1 MGTHPIF
8 ESDFD
13 CLTDVSSMIL
23 TEVLGLAIGSGDDV
37 GSLNLKHLKA
47 VLGTILEKME
57 INDANVADSQYDRT
71 PIDSYPGQS
80 GGDGGRGADGASADQ
95 LKELQD
101 KLDALEQTL
110 DQMNRP
116 ASPNTVLEDAKEGGD
131 AIKKD
136 WAVTKLKKRVDANEG
151 IERLN
156 NLLDSLAKQIK
167 NLENEQNNMADRVDS
182 EQKEQDANLEQL
194 KRTQETLQNNLDA
207 LNDQLANNNAEDTL
221 KELEDKLNQLK
232 EQTDANKNELDN
244 NCVKWEDLDKTFNEE
259 IVKPEAEKSL
269 EDKREKYPKY
279 FEGLQTLSD
288 YQKKL
293 DDALEE
299 LKKTNE
305 ELGNVKNK
313 TDKRTNDSDETAKD
327 LDATNENLERAEQA
341 TNQNKGAIDD
351 LEQKLKDMMDR
362 NAQLEKDLARY
373 KSDTDRELAS
383 QRQVLE
389 SAVDVPKGNSIDQET
404 IERLQDQLSGTEDE
418 LDKLRSLIEQLNK
431 EGADKNKELE
441 QLQKLLEQLQEQA
454 AMRDFVLANLDE
466 KANKSDFEGLL
477 SRDDLDETAQAIIA
491 QLQDL
496 IAKQASTEA
505 ELANRIANLDD
516 NVAQRTKDDE
526 FNPFRDE
533 IEKRLR
539 SLRKKI
545 ENAKKEDLDSL
556 TTAAGAAGFRKQLF
570 NCISCDKPLHMRTGE
585 PVLNLP
591 QPSSFPAR
599 ISLRPNM
606 TYEADH
612 VRQLTKSHNGDLG
625 PLRREH
631 SMTSNYSNLVVEKE
645 LERRRKLREAKMRQE
660 SNPYN
665 FNSGKIP
672 RQAGG
677 NINPQKAAEAYYNAK
692 ERDEA
697 GYLEANL
704 EGTDGLL
711 YRGRVQK
718 LPDINSHRVP
728 SPSVGHERATAV
740 ASPVP
745 ESEQPRP
752 STSNEA
758 DRTPPIDSVKE

>member
-57 INDANVADSQYDRT
+57 INEADVPDSQYDGT
-71 PIDSYPGQS
+71 PIDSYPNERGPSGQS
-80 GGDGGRGADGASADQ
+80 GGNGVDEASAEQ

-116 ASPNTVLEDAKEGGD
+116 ASPNTVLEDANE
-131 AIKKD
+131 
-136 WAVTKLKKRVDANEG
+136 EG

-167 NLENEQNNMADRVDS
+167 NLEDKQNDMINRVDS

-232 EQTDANKNELDN
+232 EQTDANKDELDN
-244 NCVKWEDLDKTFNEE
+244 NCVKWDDLDKTFNEE
-259 IVKPEAEKSL
+259 VLNPEEEKSL

-293 DDALEE
+293 DDALDE

-305 ELGNVKNK
+305 ELVNVK
-313 TDKRTNDSDETAKD
+313 DKADETAKD

-505 ELANRIANLDD
+505 ELANRIASLDD

-599 ISLRPNM
+599 ISLRPNT

-631 SMTSNYSNLVVEKE
+631 SMTSNYSSLVVEKE

-692 ERDEA
+692 EREEA

-711 YRGRVQK
+711 YKGRVQK
-718 LPDINSHRVP
+718 LPDIHSHRVP
-728 SPSVGHERATAV
+728 SPSVGHERAAAV

-745 ESEQPRP
+745 ESDQPRP

-758 DRTPPIDSVKE
+758 DRIPPI

>member
-1 MGTHPIF
+1 MG
-8 ESDFD
+8 
-13 CLTDVSSMIL
+13 
-23 TEVLGLAIGSGDDV
+23 
-37 GSLNLKHLKA
+37 
-47 VLGTILEKME
+47 
-57 INDANVADSQYDRT
+57 
-71 PIDSYPGQS
+71 
-80 GGDGGRGADGASADQ
+80 
-95 LKELQD
+95 
-101 KLDALEQTL
+101 
-110 DQMNRP
+110 
-116 ASPNTVLEDAKEGGD
+116 
-131 AIKKD
+131 
-136 WAVTKLKKRVDANEG
+136 
-151 IERLN
+151 
-156 NLLDSLAKQIK
+156 
-167 NLENEQNNMADRVDS
+167 
-182 EQKEQDANLEQL
+182 EQDANLEQL
-194 KRTQETLQNNLDA
+194 KRTQETLQTNLDA

-232 EQTDANKNELDN
+232 EQTDANKDELDN
-244 NCVKWEDLDKTFNEE
+244 NCVKWDDLDKTFNEE
-259 IVKPEAEKSL
+259 VLNPEEEKSL
-269 EDKREKYPKY
+269 VDKREKYPKY

-293 DDALEE
+293 DDALDE

-313 TDKRTNDSDETAKD
+313 TDETAKD

-454 AMRDFVLANLDE
+454 AMRDFGLANLDE

-505 ELANRIANLDD
+505 ELANRIASLDD

-599 ISLRPNM
+599 ISIRPNM

-631 SMTSNYSNLVVEKE
+631 SMTSNYSSLVVEKE

-692 ERDEA
+692 EREE

-711 YRGRVQK
+711 YKGRVQK
-718 LPDINSHRVP
+718 LPDIHSHRVP
-728 SPSVGHERATAV
+728 SPSVGHERAAAV

-745 ESEQPRP
+745 ESDQPRP

-758 DRTPPIDSVKE
+758 DRIPPIDSVKE

>member
-1 MGTHPIF
+1 
-8 ESDFD
+8 
-13 CLTDVSSMIL
+13 
-23 TEVLGLAIGSGDDV
+23 
-37 GSLNLKHLKA
+37 
-47 VLGTILEKME
+47 
-57 INDANVADSQYDRT
+57 
-71 PIDSYPGQS
+71 
-80 GGDGGRGADGASADQ
+80 
-95 LKELQD
+95 
-101 KLDALEQTL
+101 
-110 DQMNRP
+110 
-116 ASPNTVLEDAKEGGD
+116 
-131 AIKKD
+131 
-136 WAVTKLKKRVDANEG
+136 
-151 IERLN
+151 
-156 NLLDSLAKQIK
+156 
-167 NLENEQNNMADRVDS
+167 
-182 EQKEQDANLEQL
+182 
-194 KRTQETLQNNLDA
+194 
-207 LNDQLANNNAEDTL
+207 
-221 KELEDKLNQLK
+221 
-232 EQTDANKNELDN
+232 
-244 NCVKWEDLDKTFNEE
+244 
-259 IVKPEAEKSL
+259 
-269 EDKREKYPKY
+269 
-279 FEGLQTLSD
+279 
-288 YQKKL
+288 
-293 DDALEE
+293 
-299 LKKTNE
+299 
-305 ELGNVKNK
+305 
-313 TDKRTNDSDETAKD
+313 
-327 LDATNENLERAEQA
+327 
-341 TNQNKGAIDD
+341 
-351 LEQKLKDMMDR
+351 
-362 NAQLEKDLARY
+362 
-373 KSDTDRELAS
+373 
-383 QRQVLE
+383 
-389 SAVDVPKGNSIDQET
+389 
-404 IERLQDQLSGTEDE
+404 
-418 LDKLRSLIEQLNK
+418 
-431 EGADKNKELE
+431 
-441 QLQKLLEQLQEQA
+441 
-454 AMRDFVLANLDE
+454 
-466 KANKSDFEGLL
+466 
-477 SRDDLDETAQAIIA
+477 LDETAQAIIA

-711 YRGRVQK
+711 YKGRVQK

-745 ESEQPRP
+745 ESEQPR
-752 STSNEA
+752 
-758 DRTPPIDSVKE
+758 KED

>member
-1 MGTHPIF
+1 
-8 ESDFD
+8 
-13 CLTDVSSMIL
+13 MIL

-57 INDANVADSQYDRT
+57 INEADVPDSQYEGDNT
-71 PIDSYPGQS
+71 PIDSYPDGQDKTQNGQS
-80 GGDGGRGADGASADQ
+80 GTSGQDGASATQ

-116 ASPNTVLEDAKEGGD
+116 ASPNTAIEDAKEGGD
-131 AIKKD
+131 GIKKD
-136 WAVTKLKKRVDANEG
+136 WEVTKLKKRVDANEEG

-167 NLENEQNNMADRVDS
+167 KLEDNHNNMGDRLES

-194 KRTQETLQNNLDA
+194 RRTQEALQNNLDA

-221 KELEDKLNQLK
+221 KELENKLADLK
-232 EQTDANKNELDN
+232 DQTDANKSELED
-244 NCVKWEDLDKTFNEE
+244 NCVKWDDLDKTFNED
-259 IVKPEAEKSL
+259 VLNPDNEKSL
-269 EDKREKYPKY
+269 VDKREKYPKY

-293 DDALEE
+293 DDALDE
-299 LKKTNE
+299 LKQTNE

-351 LEQKLKDMMDR
+351 LETKLAEMLER
-362 NAQLEKDLARY
+362 NKQLEKDLAKY
-373 KSDTDRELAS
+373 KSDTDRELAA
-383 QRQVLE
+383 QRQVIE
-389 SAVDVPKGNSIDQET
+389 SAVDVPKGNSIDQDT

-418 LDKLRSLIEQLNK
+418 LAKLRNLIEQLNK

-441 QLQKLLEQLQEQA
+441 QLQQLLEQLQEQA

-505 ELANRIANLDD
+505 ELANRIAHLDD

-612 VRQLTKSHNGDLG
+612 VRQLTKSHGELG

-631 SMTSNYSNLVVEKE
+631 SNLSNYSSLVVEKE
-645 LERRRKLREAKMRQE
+645 LERRRKMREAKMRQE
-660 SNPYN
+660 TNPYN

-677 NINPQKAAEAYYNAK
+677 NINPQKAAEAYFNAK
-692 ERDEA
+692 EREEA
-697 GYLEANL
+697 QFLEANL

-711 YRGRVQK
+711 YKGRVQK
-718 LPDINSHRVP
+718 LPDIQSHRVP
-728 SPSVGHERATAV
+728 SPTVVRTN
-740 ASPVP
+740 SPVP
-745 ESEQPRP
+745 ESDQPRP

-758 DRTPPIDSVKE
+758 ARIPPIDSVKE